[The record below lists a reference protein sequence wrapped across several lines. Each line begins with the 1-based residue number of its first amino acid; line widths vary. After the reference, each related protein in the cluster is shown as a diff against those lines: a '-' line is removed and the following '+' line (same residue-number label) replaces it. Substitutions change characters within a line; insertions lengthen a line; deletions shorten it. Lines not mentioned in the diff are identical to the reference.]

1 MSEKERTYDIII
13 PVYGALPY
21 LRQCINSVLKN
32 TKRPYNLVIV
42 DDGSNPIIKEYLR
55 TIKSARIITNKK
67 NLGWL
72 KSCNIGIENSKNDV
86 VLLNSDTLVT
96 KGWLEKMDRCAYSD
110 SRIGMVNPLS
120 NNALFLSLPRS
131 SVFNTIPAGFTVE
144 SFAGLVSELSECR
157 YPSIPTAL
165 GFCLLIKRKIFDCI
179 GVFDER
185 FELGYG
191 EGDDFCMRAK
201 KEGYKGVCCDNAF
214 VYHYGKK
221 SLADSPD
228 KEVHRKRAVKNKN
241 NSLSYLR
248 AKLLTKISE
257 VSPEY
262 RDKVSIITPVY
273 NREIYLEEA
282 ISSVLNQSYSNF
294 ELIIV
299 DDGSTDNSLNV
310 AREFA
315 RQDKRII
322 VVALEE
328 NRGFARARNEGLRR
342 ARGEFITCMDS
353 DDIMLPDAIK
363 VRVEFL
369 NSHPEIDLVFGK
381 IHKVIDKEGNPIENA
396 FSEEIEQ
403 FNRKKKD
410 NKFYEK
416 VKKLELWTPGVAVT
430 SMFRRKL
437 LFQIGYYEE
446 SLLGGADKD
455 FFFRVFRKWNPAFV
469 PEPIILYR
477 LQESNLSGMVDER
490 TGEWLR
496 RPENTA
502 QIRYLE
508 ELLRHYRR
516 EIKQPKKV
524 FSGVRL
530 LNVKEGER
538 SMKKIEKSN
547 FNKGSIGKPGSGNN
561 RMLEGP
567 SHVEL
572 LLGQIGHMA
581 EVIDRLRL
589 QIKEQQIA
597 IVAKDQHI
605 NNLNKAIVAKDQ
617 HINNLNKNLNKAIA
631 AKDQQ
636 INEAINA
643 KDQQINN
650 LNKAIAAKDQ
660 HINNLNKNLNKAIAA
675 KDQHINNLNKNL
687 NKAIAAKDQHINNLN
702 IAIVAKDQHINNLN
716 KNLNKAIAAKDQH
729 INNLNKAIVAKD
741 QHIANLDGF
750 IRDLTGEIVKIKKYS
765 VFYNLLSRFRK
776 ELLMWFGKSRK

>member
-1 MSEKERTYDIII
+1 LSEKKRTYDIIV
-13 PVYGALPY
+13 PVYGALSY
-21 LRQCINSVLKN
+21 LRQCVNSILKN
-32 TKRPYNLVIV
+32 TKHPYNLVIV
-42 DDGSNPIIKEYLR
+42 DDGNSPIIKEYLR

-72 KSCNIGIENSKNDV
+72 KNCNIGIENTENDV
-86 VLLNSDTLVT
+86 VLLNSDTMVT
-96 KGWLEKMDRCAYSD
+96 ERWLEKMDRCAYSD

-120 NNALFLSLPRS
+120 NNALFLSIPHS
-131 SVFNTIPAGFTVE
+131 SVFNAIPAGFTVE
-144 SFAGLVSELSECR
+144 SFAGLVSELSECQ
-157 YPSIPTAL
+157 YPSIPTVL
-165 GFCLLIKRKIFDCI
+165 GFCLLIKRKIFNRI
-179 GVFDER
+179 GLFDEKL
-185 FELGYG
+185 EVGYR
-191 EGDDFCMRAK
+191 EDDDFCMRAK
-201 KEGYKGVCCDNAF
+201 RKGYGAVCCDDAF

-228 KEVHRKRAVKNKN
+228 KEVHHARAVKNKN

-273 NREIYLEEA
+273 NTEKYLEEA
-282 ISSVLNQSYSNF
+282 IRSVLRQNYSNF
-294 ELIIV
+294 ELIIIF
-299 DDGSTDNSLNV
+299 DDGSTDNSLNI

-315 RQDKRII
+315 RQDKRVTVIT
-322 VVALEE
+322 LKE
-328 NRGFARARNEGLRR
+328 NRGFAVARNEGLRR
-342 ARGEFITCMDS
+342 AKGEFITCMDS

-363 VRVEFL
+363 TRVEFL
-369 NSHPEIDLVFGK
+369 NSHPEVDLVFGK

-416 VKKLELWTPGVAVT
+416 VKKLELWVLGVDVT
-430 SMFRRKL
+430 SIFRRKL
-437 LFQIGYYEE
+437 LFQTGYYEE
-446 SLLGGADKD
+446 SLLASADKD
-455 FFFRVFRKWNPAFV
+455 FFFRIFRRSNPAFV

-477 LQESNLSGMVDER
+477 LHESNLSGMLDKATR
-490 TGEWLR
+490 EWVR

-508 ELLRHYRR
+508 EILRHHRR
-516 EIKQPKKV
+516 EIKEPKKV

-530 LNVKEGER
+530 LDVKEGER
-538 SMKKIEKSN
+538 SMKKIEKGN
-547 FNKGSIGKPGSGNN
+547 FNEGSIGKPGSGNN

-589 QIKEQQIA
+589 EIKEQQIA
-597 IVAKDQHI
+597 IVAKDQHIDNLNKAIAAKDQHI

-617 HINNLNKNLNKAIA
+617 HINNLN
-631 AKDQQ
+631 
-636 INEAINA
+636 
-643 KDQQINN
+643 
-650 LNKAIAAKDQ
+650 
-660 HINNLNKNLNKAIAA
+660 
-675 KDQHINNLNKNL
+675 
-687 NKAIAAKDQHINNLN
+687 
-702 IAIVAKDQHINNLN
+702 IAIVAKDQ
-716 KNLNKAIAAKDQH
+716 NLNKAIVAKDQH